1 MVGRRSESLSVVR
14 WELTWW
20 ESLGGTSYSD
30 MELEESFERKVTG
43 FNSCLEKLWPCLR
56 ADCKGQDPVGSCC
69 SNMEESWWLGLGR

>member
-56 ADCKGQDPVGSCC
+56 GGKGQDPVGSCC